1 MPIQILMP
9 ALSPTM
15 TDGKL
20 AKWHKKEGD
29 AVESG
34 DVLAEIETDKATM
47 EVEAV
52 DEGTLGKILVAEG
65 TEGVLVNQ
73 PIALLLEEG
82 EDASALKGAGVAA
95 PAAKPAAAPPAPKPV
110 APAAVKAPA
119 PAPAPKAA
127 GGRVFA
133 SPLARR
139 LAGQHNL
146 DLTRISGSGPRGRV
160 VKRDIEAAAAGSGA
174 RMTPAVAAQA
184 VAPIT
189 VSAEGLP
196 PYREIPNSSIRK
208 VVARRLTEAKQ
219 QIPHF
224 YLSVDCEIDRLLAL
238 RKELNDAAP
247 EGEGN
252 YKLSVNDFVI
262 RAVALALGRV
272 PAANAM
278 WTDAAIR
285 RFDRA
290 DISVAVAI
298 EGGLITP
305 VIRAAALKSIV
316 AISDEMKGLATKA
329 RAGKLKPEEYQGGTF
344 TISNLGMYGIKTFAA
359 IINPPQGCILAVGAG
374 EQRAVVKGGQLAV
387 ATLMSCTLAVDHR
400 VVDGAVGAEFLAAF
414 KKLIEAPATILL

>member
-1 MPIQILMP
+1 
-9 ALSPTM
+9 
-15 TDGKL
+15 
-20 AKWHKKEGD
+20 
-29 AVESG
+29 
-34 DVLAEIETDKATM
+34 
-47 EVEAV
+47 
-52 DEGTLGKILVAEG
+52 
-65 TEGVLVNQ
+65 
-73 PIALLLEEG
+73 
-82 EDASALKGAGVAA
+82 
-95 PAAKPAAAPPAPKPV
+95 
-110 APAAVKAPA
+110 
-119 PAPAPKAA
+119 
-127 GGRVFA
+127 VFA

-139 LAGQHNL
+139 LAAQHKL
-146 DLTRISGSGPRGRV
+146 DLARISGSGPRGRV
-160 VKRDIEAAAAGSGA
+160 VKRDIEAAMAAGGA
-174 RMTPAVAAQA
+174 RMAPPLAAAVAAA
-184 VAPIT
+184 APIT

-224 YLSVDCEIDRLLAL
+224 YLTIDCEIDRLLAL

-247 EGEGN
+247 EGDGN

-262 RAVALALGRV
+262 RAAARALGRA

-285 RFDRA
+285 RFERA
-290 DISVAVAI
+290 DVSVAVAI

-305 VIRAAALKSIV
+305 VIRAAADKGLV
-316 AISDEMKGLATKA
+316 AISGEMKELAAKA

-374 EQRAVVKGGQLAV
+374 EQRAVVKAGQLAV
-387 ATLMSCTLAVDHR
+387 ATVMSCTLAVDHR
-400 VVDGAVGAEFLAAF
+400 VVDGAVGAEFLAEF